1 MFTPNSHQ
9 LKIIADFANYI
20 AVAWFTGGIV
30 TPILTQPDS
39 LIHHINIP
47 IGSTVMTLIFLWL
60 SLTVAKRAI
69 A

>member
-1 MFTPNSHQ
+1 MLNPNSHQ

-30 TPILTQPDS
+30 TPILTQPGS
-39 LIHHINIP
+39 LIKHLAIP
-47 IGSTVMTLIFLWL
+47 LGSTLMTIIFLWF
-60 SLTVAKRAI
+60 SLAVAKRAV